1 MVDGGVG
8 EVGDCD
14 HKRFAVAGFGLGGVE
29 GEEDGFESR
38 EGRWL
43 RGVDA
48 GEVEAGEEGDEGE
61 DYQAE
66 VGVRGEEGV
75 VEPVAEGIKVG
86 TGEGGGDG
94 GVGGGGGK

>member
-1 MVDGGVG
+1 MG

-86 TGEGGGDG
+86 TGENTIDWREFRIECRQ
-94 GVGGGGGK
+94 

>member
-14 HKRFAVAGFGLGGVE
+14 HKRFAVAGFGLGGGE